1 MAPPGADRTS
11 GGFGLRLVSSVALA
25 IPAIAAIIY
34 GFPYFTVLVGLFA
47 LALAW
52 EWSSLCAGNHFDWL
66 VGPVLVGSVLLA
78 VGLGAAGLAGWAL
91 IAVVLGAA
99 LTYAGG
105 RASEREHAV
114 LGALG
119 VVYVGVPCIA
129 LLWLRQQPVGG
140 RDVVLWLVAAVVA
153 TDIGAY
159 AVGQTVGGPRL
170 APRISPGKTWSG
182 LLGGVACAAV
192 VGAVAADWLGGARA
206 WPLAATSAAL
216 GVVSQAGDLL
226 ESAVKRR
233 FGVKDMSTIIP
244 GHGGVFDRVDGLLAA
259 ALVVA
264 AVTLASG
271 GSVLSWR

>member
-1 MAPPGADRTS
+1 MAPPGADRAF
-11 GGFGLRLVSSVALA
+11 GGFWLRLASSVALA
-25 IPAIAAIIY
+25 IPAAAAIVY
-34 GFPYFTVLVGLFA
+34 GAPYFAVLVGIVA
-47 LALAW
+47 IALAW
-52 EWSSLCAGNHFDWL
+52 EWSSLCAGGRFDR
-66 VGPVLVGSVLLA
+66 LVGSLLTGSVVLA
-78 VGLGAAGLAGWAL
+78 VGLGAARLAGGAL
-91 IAVVLGAA
+91 IVVVLGAV
-99 LTYAGG
+99 LTYAAG
-105 RASEREHAV
+105 RAGRREHAG

-129 LLWLRQQPVGG
+129 LLWLRQQPVDG

-153 TDIGAY
+153 TDVGAY
-159 AVGQTVGGPRL
+159 AVGRTVGGPRL

-206 WPLAATSAAL
+206 WPLAAASATL
-216 GVVSQAGDLL
+216 GVVAQAGDLL

-244 GHGGVFDRVDGLLAA
+244 GHGGVFDRMDGLLAA
-259 ALVVA
+259 AVVIA

-271 GSVLSWR
+271 GGVLSWR